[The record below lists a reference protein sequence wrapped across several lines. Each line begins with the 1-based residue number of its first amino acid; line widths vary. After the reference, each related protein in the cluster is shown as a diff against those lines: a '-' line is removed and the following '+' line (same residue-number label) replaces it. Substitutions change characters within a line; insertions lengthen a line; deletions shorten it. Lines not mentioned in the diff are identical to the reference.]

1 MRRRSDRTSTG
12 RSGLVG
18 RVLLC
23 VVVLVAAAGAGWGV
37 QGWRSGG
44 KPDLAAALDS
54 VPRNALTFSYTDWAA
69 LRDTFPADASDG
81 GRLALTTSARD
92 VSTRSVLAST
102 ADGLQKAFGWSV
114 DDLRWEAFAQS
125 SESSVVV
132 ARFEDSLSMT
142 TVEEGLQT
150 AGYTRDGDTWTAD
163 ATDLR
168 AAEVSDLLATVR
180 LYPRQ
185 RLLVASDLASAV
197 TAAGRVHDG
206 RSRSLASF
214 RPVADTTQALAGAT
228 SIFVQRGVLGCSSSE
243 VSDPDDLDAA
253 SAALQRVGDLAPYQ
267 ASGRGLTDTGG
278 DGFGGQDL
286 TFAMTFSDPDLA
298 RRQLAVREPLT
309 SGQFIGRTGQVV
321 DTLRLREA
329 STKGSTLSLDF
340 GHDPDTDTFMTGQG
354 AALFASC

>member
-1 MRRRSDRTSTG
+1 MRRGSGRPLTG

-18 RVLLC
+18 RVLGC
-23 VVVLVAAAGAGWGV
+23 VVVLVAAAGVGWAA
-37 QGWRSGG
+37 QDLRPGG

-54 VPRNALTFSYTDWAA
+54 VPRGALTFSYTDWSQV
-69 LRDTFPADASDG
+69 RDAFPADASDG
-81 GRLALTTSARD
+81 GRLVLASSARD

-102 ADGLQKAFGWSV
+102 ADAMQKSFGWSV

-125 SESSVVV
+125 AESSIVV

-150 AGYTRDGDTWTAD
+150 SGYVRDGDTWKAD

-185 RLLVASDLASAV
+185 HLLVASDLASAV
-197 TAAGRVHDG
+197 KAAGRVHDG

-228 SIFVQRGVLGCSSSE
+228 SIFVQRGVLGCESAE
-243 VSDPDDLDAA
+243 VTDPADLDAA
-253 SAALQRVGDLAPYQ
+253 SAALQRVGDLEPYT
-267 ASGRGLTDTGG
+267 ASGRGLTDHGG
-278 DGFGGQDL
+278 QGFDGQDL
-286 TFAMTFSDPDLA
+286 TFAMTFSGPGLA
-298 RRQLAVREPLT
+298 RRQLVVREALT
-309 SGQFIGRTGQVV
+309 SGQFIGRTGQVA

-329 STKGSTLSLDF
+329 STEGSTLSLDF
-340 GHDPDTDTFMTGQG
+340 HHDPATDGFMTGAG
-354 AALFASC
+354 AVLFATC